1 MQLNKYILIAI
12 LIFFISGFAKSQETI
27 DLRTAVVTAIKNDPN
42 VSQLRNIIDVQ
53 DLYLKSSKGSLLPT
67 LGLSG
72 SYNRTNTFNKNSVL
86 YQNGIPISVG
96 DESYTNETYN
106 VGLSTNLT
114 LFNGLANYKNIEL
127 SRQNQATASITYEK
141 AKYDIVID
149 IYEKYYDLIKKENI
163 VTQNEQI
170 LKDAQDQLELIK
182 EYVNVGKKTVSD
194 IYKQDAQVAQNEL
207 DLETARNNL
216 SKSKIALLTSMN
228 VDLNTQFEID
238 PKYKNVSLNTSD
250 LTPILNQYTDE
261 KSLIKSAFE
270 NRYDYMLAKNQI
282 DISKLEFDISK
293 RNLYSPTISAF
304 GNYNI
309 NGNHFGD
316 IANNR
321 IFTIGISLSYPI
333 FEGFSMD
340 VQSQVAEI
348 NIQQKSLELTNLE
361 KQISSD
367 IRNSILDLQS
377 NYKQV
382 EIIDRSL
389 KSAEQDML
397 LSEENFRIGL
407 GTLLDVQ
414 TATTRYNTL
423 VTQKINSVF
432 NFMISRQIIEYLA
445 GRLKY

>member
-53 DLYLKSSKGSLLPT
+53 GLYLKSSKGSLLPT

-141 AKYDIVID
+141 AKYDIIID

>member
-53 DLYLKSSKGSLLPT
+53 GLYLKSSKGSLLPT

>member
-1 MQLNKYILIAI
+1 MQINKYIIIAI
-12 LIFFISGFAKSQETI
+12 LMFFITGFAKSQETI

-53 DLYLKSSKGSLLPT
+53 SLYLKSSKGSLLPT

-72 SYNRTNTFNKNSVL
+72 SYNRTNTFNKNSVF
-86 YQNGIPISVG
+86 YQDGVPISVG

-114 LFNGLANYKNIEL
+114 LFNGFANYKNIEL

-194 IYKQDAQVAQNEL
+194 IYKQDALVAQNEL

-228 VDLNTQFEID
+228 VDLNTQFETD

-261 KSLIKSAFE
+261 KLLIKSAFE
-270 NRYDYMLAKNQI
+270 NRYDYMLARNQI

-316 IANNR
+316 ITNNR
-321 IFTIGISLSYPI
+321 IFTVGISLSYPI
-333 FEGFSMD
+333 FEGFTMD

-348 NIQQKSLELTNLE
+348 NIQQKNLDLTNLE

-389 KSAEQDML
+389 KSAEQDKL

-414 TATTRYNTL
+414 TATTRYNNL